1 MTAQAST
8 WVHRMLTLACG
19 ALVALFVSQGTGCAN
34 SSSTNGAPS
43 STPSQ
48 SMSDSGIYGYLTAA
62 WGNPPAN
69 PPSTECIKV
78 YDSAGV
84 NLIARGTCSGT
95 FGNFRVPLAPGR
107 YVVEVGGSWESRNG
121 AVHFVPNRQT
131 VEISE
136 GQWLKLAPPSPPG
149 PVP

>member
-1 MTAQAST
+1 MTTKGST
-8 WVHRMLTLACG
+8 WVPRMLTLACG
-19 ALVALFVSQGTGCAN
+19 ALAAFFVSQGIGCAI
-34 SSSTNGAPS
+34 SSSTDTAPT

-69 PPSTECIKV
+69 PPSTQCVTV
-78 YDSAGV
+78 YDSAGIDLV
-84 NLIARGTCSGT
+84 ARGTCSGM

-107 YVVEVGGSWESRNG
+107 YVVELGGSWESRNG
-121 AVHFVPNRQT
+121 TMLFVPNRRT
-131 VEISE
+131 IEIGE
-136 GQWLKLAPPSPPG
+136 DQWLKLAPPSPPG